1 VVPTKHLAKEDA
13 VELFI
18 TRHASLVTSTL
29 SGFDRI
35 VFRGTLL
42 PLIQDRGM
50 FWFLTRN
57 GVRLL
62 DFGGFALKTSGSVKA
77 AAVAEAQRRDRPIL
91 YLESSRTSK
100 EDLARRL
107 LADHPLYK
115 PGLICVFKAVEPC
128 MSFEYH
134 RSPDPGERGLRLRA
148 RKCLHVYQYWLHPTF
163 GFMNARIQTWFPFNV
178 QICLNGREWLAR
190 QLGRLAVNSRQST
203 AGSPRSESRC

>member
-1 VVPTKHLAKEDA
+1 M
-13 VELFI
+13 ELFI

-77 AAVAEAQRRDRPIL
+77 AAVAEAQRRRGATGRSSTWSRAARARRTSRAGSSLTTRCTSPGSSACSRR
-91 YLESSRTSK
+91 SSR
-100 EDLARRL
+100 A
-107 LADHPLYK
+107 
-115 PGLICVFKAVEPC
+115 
-128 MSFEYH
+128 
-134 RSPDPGERGLRLRA
+134 
-148 RKCLHVYQYWLHPTF
+148 
-163 GFMNARIQTWFPFNV
+163 
-178 QICLNGREWLAR
+178 
-190 QLGRLAVNSRQST
+190 
-203 AGSPRSESRC
+203 